1 MEINKNKFTRR
12 FFIKNGIR
20 FLVLVVTGFGYAGRN
35 NLKTEHLNLQF
46 PNLPA
51 SFDGFRIVQISDL
64 HASFG
69 VGRNYLMQVVKE
81 INELKKNLI
90 VITGD
95 FITGPVNE
103 FWKRWMPGIKGD
115 YIEMIIDVL
124 SNLKEGKKIAVLGN
138 HDQWDGKESELRL
151 VNEL

>member
-51 SFDGFRIVQISDL
+51 SFDGFRIIQISDL
-64 HASFG
+64 HAGFG
-69 VGRNYLMQVVKE
+69 LGRNYLIQVVKD
-81 INELKKNLI
+81 INELKKNLT

-95 FITGPVNE
+95 FITGSVNE
-103 FWKRWMPGIKGD
+103 FWNEWVPGIKGN
-115 YIEMIIDVL
+115 YIEMIINVL
-124 SNLKEGKKIAVLGN
+124 SNLKEGKKIAILGN